1 MQYPNTL
8 IACIEPIIDSWFDD
22 KPLLTGIVD
31 GQEQT
36 VNDMNDDKAIYYE
49 TGSTANPWLVCETDF
64 VDYTHP
70 TVRDNRKFAARLLEQ
85 ITEDVHRFFPN
96 TCRGS
101 GIVCETGLIPSPTV
115 TPTFFPTIPSAN
127 KNTNTDII

>member
-1 MQYPNTL
+1 MTIRRFITKREALPTHG
-8 IACIEPIIDSWFDD
+8 WF
-22 KPLLTGIVD
+22 
-31 GQEQT
+31 
-36 VNDMNDDKAIYYE
+36 
-49 TGSTANPWLVCETDF
+49 CETDF

-115 TPTFFPTIPSAN
+115 IPTFFPTITPAN
-127 KNTNTDII
+127 MNTNTNII